1 MKTLQFK
8 KKREKELR
16 DKNAELERFTYTVS
30 HDLKSP
36 LVTIKG
42 FIGML
47 ELDIAAQKE
56 ENIIDDMQRIKSA
69 TDKMTNLLNDLL
81 ELSRIGRIINPP
93 VKIPMSAIVAEAVEL
108 LSGILNEKKVVV
120 DIQDHL
126 PDVFVDKQRITEVW
140 QNLIEN
146 AVKFMGNQQNPK
158 IYIRFIKEDVKFI
171 FTIEDNGVGIDE
183 KYHQTIFG
191 LFNKLENKSEGTGIG
206 LALVKRIVEVH
217 GGDVW
222 VESKGYG
229 VWR

>member
-1 MKTLQFK
+1 M
-8 KKREKELR
+8 
-16 DKNAELERFTYTVS
+16 S

-229 VWR
+229 YGAKFSFSLPVKQLKAF